1 MNILQEIFKQHY
13 EEMLYILLPNQ
24 HVIDTVDR
32 MINCGDPAFGGAM
45 YGCTKCGELKFVPF
59 RCHTR
64 FCSSCGNK
72 YSMDRTN
79 SMAFKLIACQHRHC
93 VFTIPKELRHYF
105 LNTVLY

>member
-59 RCHTR
+59 VAILVFALLVAISIPWTAPTPWLLNLSPANIAIVYLP
-64 FCSSCGNK
+64 FPK
-72 YSMDRTN
+72 N
-79 SMAFKLIACQHRHC
+79 SGTTF
-93 VFTIPKELRHYF
+93 
-105 LNTVLY
+105 